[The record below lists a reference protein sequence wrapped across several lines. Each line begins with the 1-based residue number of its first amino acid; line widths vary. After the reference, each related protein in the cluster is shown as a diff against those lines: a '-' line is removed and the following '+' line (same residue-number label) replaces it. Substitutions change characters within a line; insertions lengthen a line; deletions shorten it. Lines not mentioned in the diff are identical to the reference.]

1 MNNNV
6 WFKKEKPML
15 SMQSMGGGAA
25 GSLISAGPKEGI
37 TATGGTII
45 PYSDPV
51 GDWKAHKFTS
61 PGTFEI
67 TDNPGDYGSIVQY
80 MVIGG
85 GGGGGGG
92 GGPSGGKDR
101 SGGGGAGAIRT
112 DEDWPIS
119 VTTYPVSIGPGG
131 GSNTTGTNSVLTHPS
146 SPLTVTAAGGG
157 IGNGYPGNNGGPG
170 GSGGGGG
177 ADGGNGGT
185 GTGDPYPG
193 SGFMSSPTNGWGN
206 NGGSTPPPSAFAA
219 GGGGGAGAVGGFA
232 TGSNTAGDGG
242 AGLQSSITGTA
253 TWYAGGGGGYGGAAS
268 NPGWGAGGSGIGGNG
283 AVGGSPNPAGMT
295 GATNTGSGG
304 GGGVG
309 AVNGGTGGPGIIVIR
324 YRV

>member
-1 MNNNV
+1 M
-6 WFKKEKPML
+6 FGPFRKEKPFQGL
-15 SMQSMGGGAA
+15 TGFGGGAT
-25 GSLISAGPKEGI
+25 GLSQTGAGPKEGI

-45 PYSDPV
+45 SYTDPD

-67 TDNPGDYGSIVQY
+67 TANPGDYGSTVQY

-92 GGPSGGKDR
+92 SGKDR
-101 SGGGGAGAIRT
+101 SGGGGAGTIRT

-119 VTTYPVSIGPGG
+119 VATYPVYIGPGG
-131 GSNTTGTNSVLTHPS
+131 GSNTTGTNSELTHPS
-146 SPLTVTAAGGG
+146 SPLTVTAPGGG
-157 IGNGYPGNNGGPG
+157 IGNGYPGGNGGPG

-177 ADGGNGGT
+177 ADNGSGGT

-206 NGGSTPPPSAFAA
+206 NGGSAPPPSNFAA
-219 GGGGGAGAVGGFA
+219 AGGGGAGAVGGNA

-253 TWYAGGGGGYGGAAS
+253 TWYAGGGGGYGGADN

-283 AVGGSPNPAGMT
+283 SPHGSPNPNGMN
-295 GATNTGSGG
+295 GDANTGSGG

-309 AVNGGTGGPGIIVIR
+309 AVAGGTGGSGIIVVR
-324 YRV
+324 YQV